1 MELIGRADDFEPLNR
16 NALKIAK
23 SVADEFGC
31 LMAGAVCNTL
41 VFIPDNEEAAETVRG
56 MFKVRSGSGRCIHF
70 I

>member
-31 LMAGAVCNTL
+31 LMAGAVCNTM
-41 VFIPDNEEAAETVRG
+41 VYTPDDKAGQAKIKE
-56 MFKVRSGSGRCIHF
+56 MFKVCM
-70 I
+70 